1 MHSDD
6 ISCPFIFPNSLMPL
20 LQLPDW
26 EEETNAG
33 HVRFANTFTA
43 VADKFA
49 EENVF
54 CISHGK
60 LFVSIRF
67 TAR

>member
-1 MHSDD
+1 MS
-6 ISCPFIFPNSLMPL
+6 L

-26 EEETNAG
+26 EEETSAG
-33 HVRFANTFTA
+33 HERYANTFTA
-43 VADKFA
+43 VADKFP

-60 LFVSIRF
+60 LFV
-67 TAR
+67 